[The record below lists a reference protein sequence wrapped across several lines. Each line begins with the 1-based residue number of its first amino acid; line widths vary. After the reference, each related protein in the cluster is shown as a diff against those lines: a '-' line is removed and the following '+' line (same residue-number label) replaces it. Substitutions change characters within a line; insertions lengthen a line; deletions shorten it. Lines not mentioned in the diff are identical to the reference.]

1 MYCHFTIES
10 LKSPPTSCYT
20 PRSTSVTSTN
30 IWGILNRKHLKRF
43 NDRGQCVRL
52 CEKRKQA
59 VTGTLLLD
67 FWVTPSC
74 VTAVT
79 DNTFC
84 QTCCF
89 PSCYCVVLQY
99 HVLMSDTLLNAF
111 SLEGF
116 LFYFFASPGH
126 SVAEYSS
133 SNAQVNH

>member
-30 IWGILNRKHLKRF
+30 IWGILNRKHLK
-43 NDRGQCVRL
+43 DLMTEDSVC
-52 CEKRKQA
+52 A